1 VSAFERVGSVELDG
15 HVRLP
20 ARQLLR
26 AVPPVHL
33 ERGREG
39 AHLPRGGS
47 AQTAS
52 HQDPDLPSPSGPYTF
67 SPFTAWR
74 SSSSPSLPAAAAAA
88 AAVRVGAG
96 TNAKKNGG
104 RGPRPRA
111 PAPLPGPPRALGESG
126 SGRVPTDPPSLR
138 PRTPSAVAHTLAD
151 LALERRSRSLSRGVH
166 ASDPARAKMLDL
178 GCRGIQFIESNSLV
192 IGFDRSA

>member
-1 VSAFERVGSVELDG
+1 MSAFERVGSVELDD

-33 ERGREG
+33 KRGREG

-88 AAVRVGAG
+88 VRVGAG
-96 TNAKKNGG
+96 TNTKKNGG

-111 PAPLPGPPRALGESG
+111 PAPLPGPPRALGECRPTPP
-126 SGRVPTDPPSLR
+126 RVVGLAPPAAAR
-138 PRTPSAVAHTLAD
+138 TLAD
-151 LALERRSRSLSRGVH
+151 LALEVLSLRG
-166 ASDPARAKMLDL
+166 P
-178 GCRGIQFIESNSLV
+178 CE
-192 IGFDRSA
+192 